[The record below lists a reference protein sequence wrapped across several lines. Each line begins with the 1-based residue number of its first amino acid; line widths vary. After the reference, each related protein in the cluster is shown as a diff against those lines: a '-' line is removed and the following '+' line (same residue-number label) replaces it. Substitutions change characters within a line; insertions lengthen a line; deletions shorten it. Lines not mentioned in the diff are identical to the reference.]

1 MKTIFKK
8 PNSLTD
14 TVFHYCPGCSHG
26 IVHRLV
32 CEVIDELDISGKT
45 IAVEPV
51 GCAVTAHNYFDFDVV
66 QAAHGRA
73 PAVATGIKRSLPD
86 RVVFTYQGDGD
97 LASIGTAETV
107 HSAARGENITVIFIN
122 NTIYGMTGGQM
133 APTSLPGQ
141 VTQTSPYGRDPKIQ
155 GNPVRVCEMLATLD
169 GPSYIARV
177 STDSVPHIKDAKK
190 AIKKAFENQIKGKG
204 FSIVEVLSTCP
215 TNWGMSP
222 VEAMQRVRDE
232 MIPYYPLGVFKDIE
246 DVEEDKIMKNCEMI
260 LAGFGGQGILFTGKI
275 LAFAAMLKEKKLS
288 WLPSYGPEMRGG
300 TANCHVIIDDEPIGS
315 PIVTRPNILVAMN
328 KPSLDKFENTVSDGG
343 YVFIDTSLID
353 RRAER
358 EDVNEICV
366 NATETAHNIG
376 NKSLANMVMLGA
388 VLKKTELFTIDE
400 IEYTMKKSLPE
411 NKHKLI
417 EMNIKAV
424 KEGYNLV

>member
-1 MKTIFKK
+1 MKYPESVNILLLGSGGREHAFAWKIAQSKRLARLYIAPGNAGTAVCGTNVDINPVNFAAVKQFVLSNNINMVVVGPEEPLVKGIYDFFKEDHQISNIPVIGPSTVGARLEGSK
-8 PNSLTD
+8 DFAKDFMIRHRIPTAAYRSFTKKNADEAKAFLETLKAPYVLKADGLAAGKGVLIVDSLETAKAELDTMLNGRFGHAGD
-14 TVFHYCPGCSHG
+14 TVVIEEFLSGIECS
-26 IVHRLV
+26 V
-32 CEVIDELDISGKT
+32 
-45 IAVEPV
+45 
-51 GCAVTAHNYFDFDVV
+51 F
-66 QAAHGRA
+66 
-73 PAVATGIKRSLPD
+73 VATDGKNFSVLP
-86 RVVFTYQGDGD
+86 V
-97 LASIGTAETV
+97 A
-107 HSAARGENITVIFIN
+107 
-122 NTIYGMTGGQM
+122 
-133 APTSLPGQ
+133 
-141 VTQTSPYGRDPKIQ
+141 
-155 GNPVRVCEMLATLD
+155 
-169 GPSYIARV
+169 
-177 STDSVPHIKDAKK
+177 KD
-190 AIKKAFENQIKGKG
+190 
-204 FSIVEVLSTCP
+204 
-215 TNWGMSP
+215 
-222 VEAMQRVRDE
+222 
-232 MIPYYPLGVFKDIE
+232 Y
-246 DVEEDKIMKNCEMI
+246 
-260 LAGFGGQGILFTGKI
+260 TGKI
-275 LAFAAMLKEKKLS
+275 LAFAAMLKDKKLS